1 LTAIWGE
8 RVFEETLEMAEV
20 ENASSFD
27 ADRWLLHPIVSPYMV
42 DDSIGKFVGFASQ
55 LQLLV
60 KAFESSAEA
69 QFLEDFV
76 AADTSGQENS
86 KSTVTVPPPSVVD
99 RVMKDLFND
108 GIYPFTYLINKF
120 S

>member
-1 LTAIWGE
+1 M
-8 RVFEETLEMAEV
+8 FEETLEMAEV

-76 AADTSGQENS
+76 ADSRYFRPGKFKIYRHCTS
-86 KSTVTVPPPSVVD
+86 T
-99 RVMKDLFND
+99 
-108 GIYPFTYLINKF
+108 ICC
-120 S
+120 